1 MVLNEPIRNISIAER
16 QVLRIDVKWILQ
28 LVIVILGII
37 TLINSC

>member
-1 MVLNEPIRNISIAER
+1 MNLLETLALQNDKFWEM
-16 QVLRIDVKWILQ
+16 DVKWILQ

>member
-1 MVLNEPIRNISIAER
+1 MNLLETLALQNDKFWD
-16 QVLRIDVKWILQ
+16 IDVKRILQ